1 MKRLGCLSLCMLATC
16 TGTTAP
22 HARAQR
28 IGKLEQ
34 AIGGPH
40 AIGQVGD
47 WLLENDQV
55 RFVIADKGVGRVN
68 TTFGGTLVDADL
80 QRIGAQATAS
90 GNDEMAELL
99 PGFVFT
105 VINPTNVCVPTLQGA
120 CPTSPEQQLADGS
133 DGRPAEVLV
142 TGVGGDLFEMVALLN
157 TGLVGPTAS
166 LEMSELYKLEPGKKY
181 VTIETTIHNT
191 STGQH
196 PFPYLDPTQLDGLLG
211 RNIPGISNI
220 KLSAPLGQFPLMGG
234 EQSLFAPGP
243 SGFNVRFS
251 IEDSYATVGGF
262 PAFPGRVVDY
272 LASRGPGVSYGLALT
287 DSPDNYAMAFASGY
301 PGQDVTAHSLLLPF
315 EYAGV
320 TGAYMFNPPKI
331 LAPGEARTYTSY
343 FFVGRGDVAS
353 IYDSILELRGTA
365 TGTFGGQVIDEL
377 SSVGVANARV
387 IVFDATGTKYIDEL
401 DTDATGN
408 FLAHLPIGM
417 YRYLVS
423 TDDRL
428 PAAMESSG
436 TISATPQPF
445 SIAAEHKTGV
455 LVQMH
460 APATIV
466 VAAVDE
472 LGRHAPVKIQ
482 LIGHDARINPATGPI
497 DGRNILYSFALGE
510 RVRPTA
516 FDGTDRY
523 IENAWW
529 TTDGHLEAAVR
540 PGTYDLVITRGPEY
554 EIAKQTVTLRAGAFE
569 TARMQLTRAFETP
582 GWIAGDFHIHSAPS
596 TDSGTPIID
605 RVTSCAA
612 EGLEVAVATDHNYIT
627 DYAPVIASSKLDKWL
642 LGIPGMELTTFEMGH
657 FNGYPLKVDPG
668 STRGGEFVWQKQ
680 PPQKLFDQLR
690 ALAVDPANAVV
701 QVNHPRQTV
710 LGYFAQFFIDAATAQ
725 PYAPTGILG
734 IFAPYGDEFAAS
746 NYSFDFDAVELLTG
760 RRIEDIHTFVA
771 PNPLPPGPFPDPQ
784 PVPGQVVLGKDGRP
798 TFPGVVET
806 WFSMLDHGLRKT
818 GMGTSDSHHML
829 GDEPGY
835 ARTLLFVGEGKDVPG
850 AYSRDD
856 VVAAVK
862 QHHAIVT
869 NAPFIDMKIGSAIP
883 GDQISLPGAISIAIH
898 VSAPSWAPVNHLTIY
913 ANSKVISDQAI
924 TTGTDFTTSIPF
936 TPTADTWVVA
946 EVSGVSNMFPVNS
959 PTEFPPLD
967 VSAIIT
973 ALSSGIDLS
982 ALPITSNLKPQ
993 KLHFSKP
1000 YAITNPIWIDAN
1012 SDGQFTPPKPPFANQ
1027 KAPGSGAPPAMHPD
1041 VRAQF
1046 DSLPEVSP

>member
-1 MKRLGCLSLCMLATC
+1 MKLLALVVLAAC

-22 HARAQR
+22 HSRAQR
-28 IGKLEQ
+28 IGKLEE

-47 WLLENDQV
+47 WLLDNDQV

-120 CPTSPEQQLADGS
+120 CPTSPGQQLADGS
-133 DGRPAEVLV
+133 DGRAAEVLV

-166 LEMSELYKLEPGKKY
+166 LEMSQLYKLEPGKKY

-211 RNIPGISNI
+211 SNIPGISNI
-220 KLSAPLGQFPLMGG
+220 QLSAPLGQFPLMGG
-234 EQSLFAPGP
+234 EQSLFAPGT
-243 SGFNVRFS
+243 SGFNVQFS
-251 IEDSYATVGGF
+251 ISDSYTTGTGF

-287 DSPDNYAMAFASGY
+287 DSPDNYVNSFARGY
-301 PGQDVTAHSLLLPF
+301 PGQDVSAHAMLLPF

-331 LAPGEARTYTSY
+331 LAAGEARTYTSY
-343 FFVGRGDVAS
+343 FIVGKGDVGS
-353 IYDSILELRGTA
+353 IYDSVLDLRGTA
-365 TGTFGGQVIDEL
+365 SGTFGGQVIDEL
-377 SSVGVANARV
+377 SSVGVAGARV
-387 IVFDATGTKYIDEL
+387 IVFDATGTKYVDEL

-408 FLAHLPIGM
+408 FLGHLPAGM

-423 TDDRL
+423 KDDRIA
-428 PAAMESSG
+428 AAMDSTG
-436 TISATPQPF
+436 KITATPQPF
-445 SIAAEHKTGV
+445 SVSVDTKTGV

-482 LIGHDARINPATGPI
+482 LIGHDARINPATGPV
-497 DGRNILYSFALGE
+497 DGRDILYSLKLGE
-510 RVRPTA
+510 RVRTTA

-523 IENAWW
+523 VENAWW

-540 PGTYDLVITRGPEY
+540 PGTYDVVVTRGPEY
-554 EIAKQTVTLRAGAFE
+554 EIATKTVTLKAGAFE
-569 TARMQLTRAFETP
+569 TATLQLTRSFSTP

-612 EGLEVAVATDHNYIT
+612 EGLDVAVATDHNYIT
-627 DYAPVIASSKLDKWL
+627 DYAPVIASAKLDTWL

-690 ALAVDPANAVV
+690 KLAVDPVNSIV

-710 LGYFAQFFIDAATAQ
+710 LGYFSQFFVDSATAE

-734 IFAPYGDEFAAS
+734 VFSPYGDEFAAA
-746 NYSFDFDAVELLTG
+746 NYSVDFDALELLTG
-760 RRIEDIHTFVA
+760 RKIEDVHTFVA
-771 PNPLPPGPFPDPQ
+771 PDPLPAGPFADPQ
-784 PVPGQVVLGKDGRP
+784 PVPGQIVVGKDGRP
-798 TFPGVVET
+798 AFPGTVET
-806 WFSMLDHGLRKT
+806 WFSMLDRGLRTT

-835 ARTLLFVGEGKDVPG
+835 ARTLLYVGDGKDAPG
-850 AYSRDD
+850 AYTRDD
-856 VVAAVK
+856 VIGAIKA
-862 QHHAIVT
+862 HHTIVT
-869 NAPFIDMKIGSAIP
+869 NAPFIDMKIGTAIP
-883 GDQISLPGAISIAIH
+883 GDQISLPGAVSIAIH
-898 VSAPSWAPVNHLTIY
+898 VRSPSWAPVNHLVVY
-913 ANSKVISDQAI
+913 SNSKVISDLPI
-924 TTGTDFTTSIPF
+924 TTGTDFTTTVPF
-936 TPTADTWVVA
+936 TPASDAWVVA
-946 EVSGVSNMFPVNS
+946 EVRGTSNMFPINS

-967 VSAIIT
+967 ISSIIT
-973 ALSSGIDLS
+973 ALASGLDLS
-982 ALPITSNLKPQ
+982 SLPFASNLKPRQ
-993 KLHFSKP
+993 LHYSKP
-1000 YAITNPIWIDAN
+1000 YAITNPIWIDTN
-1012 SDGQFTPPKPPFANQ
+1012 NDGQFTPPKPPFATR
-1027 KAPGSGAPPAMHPD
+1027 KSPAVTTHPD

-1046 DSLPEVSP
+1046 DSLPEVSQ